1 MRNQTTEGNP
11 LLIRPAR
18 ADEAGAIVALLHR
31 AFGQYRGMLQ
41 PESGAL
47 SESFDTIASVMS
59 AGTVLVALRDNEDFC
74 GIAGC
79 VAVQRKGDFAYAG
92 RLAVD
97 PGARGVGVGRALMAE
112 AESMAHH
119 LGAGR
124 LRVDVRLALTENRA
138 FFRALGFAE
147 GGHRC
152 HPGFNRPTYVE
163 LEKILI

>member
-1 MRNQTTEGNP
+1 MRKQTTEGNP

-18 ADEAGAIVALLHR
+18 ADEAEAIVALLHR
-31 AFGQYRGMLQ
+31 AFAEYRGKLQ

-47 SESFDTIASVMS
+47 SESTDTISSAMS
-59 AGTVLVALRDNEDFC
+59 GGTILVAVRDK

-79 VAVQRKGDFAYAG
+79 VALQHKVDFAYAG

-97 PGARGVGVGRALMAE
+97 PSARGMGVGRALMAE
-112 AESMAHH
+112 AEAMARQ

-124 LRVDVRLALTENRA
+124 LRAHVRLALTENRA
-138 FFRALGFAE
+138 FFRALGFVE
-147 GGHRC
+147 GAHRC
-152 HPGFNRPTYVE
+152 HPGFSRPTYVE

>member
-1 MRNQTTEGNP
+1 VRKQTTEGNP
-11 LLIRPAR
+11 LLIRTAR

-31 AFGQYRGMLQ
+31 AFAEYRGKLQ

-47 SESFDTIASVMS
+47 SESVDTISSAMS
-59 AGTVLVALRDNEDFC
+59 GGTILVAVRDT

-79 VAVQRKGDFAYAG
+79 VAFQHKADFAYAG

-97 PGARGVGVGRALMAE
+97 PSARGMGVGRALMAE
-112 AESMAHH
+112 AEAMARQ

-124 LRVDVRLALTENRA
+124 LRADVRLALTENRA
-138 FFRALGFAE
+138 FFRALGFVE

-152 HPGFNRPTYVE
+152 HPGFSRPTYVE